1 MNKRGQAFVEFVI
14 ILPIVIFLLL
24 AMIDIGKLLMN
35 KNKLESNLNILT
47 MEYQNHKNSEK
58 LIEILKENNQKAE
71 LKVTTEGNYTKLEI
85 QEEVSI
91 ITPGLNLIFKT
102 PYYIH
107 VERMISNES

>member
-1 MNKRGQAFVEFVI
+1 
-14 ILPIVIFLLL
+14 
-24 AMIDIGKLLMN
+24 
-35 KNKLESNLNILT
+35 
-47 MEYQNHKNSEK
+47 
-58 LIEILKENNQKAE
+58 
-71 LKVTTEGNYTKLEI
+71 VTTEGNYTKLEI